1 MKKKNVDD
9 VSIVLNCYRVK
20 FKPRGKPDG
29 HFLSIKDVFGTE
41 HLGTIYQEFVKTI
54 DKKSV
59 FTSNDESRVLYLK
72 ETLDASKSK
81 NFVAGIVMK
90 GHNGPETD
98 IDELVKGEVKKVT
111 KVSSEQYHCHPYF
124 FLLYAK
130 KENPNELLFVA
141 QSYRQFGFKE
151 VFEDSFKQFVNN
163 YTTANL
169 TIQFNTL
176 SIASL
181 FEKYV
186 TDGKVYKLRF
196 IKHAL
201 SKQAEKVLMGDKP
214 EKKDKYEME
223 LSIKAPKGFFG
234 IKQAIKY
241 NDASFIEQV
250 QIEGFEY
257 EEAYADV
264 IIGGRKRALNISR
277 PSEFTAAYD
286 ITQQVEIDG
295 KTKLP
300 NFDDVLKEAKDV
312 LENDLIPN
320 L

>member
-9 VSIVLNCYRVK
+9 VSIVLNCYKIK
-20 FKPRGKPDG
+20 FKPRGKPDTQS
-29 HFLSIKDVFGTE
+29 LKIKEVFGTDY
-41 HLGTIYQEFVKTI
+41 LKAIYQEFVKTI

-59 FTSNDESRVLYLK
+59 FTNNAENRVLYLK
-72 ETLDASKSK
+72 ETLQASRSK
-81 NFVAGIVMK
+81 NLVAGIVMK

-98 IDELVKGEVKKVT
+98 IDELVKGEVKTIT

-124 FLLYAK
+124 FLLYSK
-130 KENPNELLFVA
+130 KDDPMEILFIA

-151 VFEDSFKQFVNN
+151 VFEDAFRQFVNE
-163 YTTANL
+163 YTDKKL

-186 TDGKVYKLRF
+186 NDGKVYKLRF
-196 IKHAL
+196 IKHTL
-201 SKQAEKVLMGDKP
+201 SKEAEKVLMGDKIDA
-214 EKKDKYEME
+214 KNKYEME
-223 LSIKAPKGFFG
+223 LSIKAPKGFLG
-234 IKQAIKY
+234 IKKAIKY
-241 NDASFIEQV
+241 DDASFIEQV
-250 QIEGFEY
+250 QIDGFEY

-277 PSEFTAAYD
+277 PKEFTAAYD
-286 ITQQVEIDG
+286 ITQQVTINE

-300 NFDDVLKEAKDV
+300 DFNEVLKEATDV
-312 LENDLIPN
+312 LDNDLIPN

>member
-9 VSIVLNCYRVK
+9 VSIVLNCYKVK
-20 FKPRGKPDG
+20 FKPRGKPDSKS
-29 HFLSIKDVFGTE
+29 LSIKDVFGTDN
-41 HLGTIYQEFVKTI
+41 LNTIYQEFVKTI

-59 FTSNDESRVLYLK
+59 FTNNNESRVLYLK
-72 ETLDASKSK
+72 ETLHASKSK
-81 NFVAGIVMK
+81 NLVAGVVMK

-98 IDELVKGEVKKVT
+98 IDELVKGEVKKIT

-124 FLLYAK
+124 FLLYSRKDDAR
-130 KENPNELLFVA
+130 ELLFIA

-151 VFEDSFKQFVNN
+151 VFEDAFKQFVNQ
-163 YTTANL
+163 YTNTNL
-169 TIQFNTL
+169 TVQFNTL

-181 FEKYV
+181 FEKYI

-201 SKQAEKVLMGDKP
+201 SKQAERVLMGDVP
-214 EKKDKYEME
+214 DKKAKYEME

-241 NDASFIEQV
+241 DDASFIEQV
-250 QIEGFEY
+250 QIDGFEY

-277 PSEFTAAYD
+277 PKEFTAAYD
-286 ITQQVEIDG
+286 ITQQVSING
-295 KTKLP
+295 NTKLP
-300 NFDDVLKEAKDV
+300 DFDEVLKEARDV
-312 LENDLIPN
+312 LDNDLIPN